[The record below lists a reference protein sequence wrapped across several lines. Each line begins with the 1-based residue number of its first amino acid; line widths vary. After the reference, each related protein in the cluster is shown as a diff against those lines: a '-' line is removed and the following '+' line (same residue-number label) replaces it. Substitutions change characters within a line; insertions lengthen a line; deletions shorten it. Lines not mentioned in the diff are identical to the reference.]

1 MLTVAAAR
9 EQMADR
15 RVDTAAVEG
24 GTTIRVASEL
34 SKDRVR
40 YERHAKNFLGMRH
53 LACFFIPRGV
63 HEMTSSL
70 VSEKVRNNAL
80 FRTSIEL
87 LF

>member
-15 RVDTAAVEG
+15 CVDTAAVEG

-40 YERHAKNFLGMRH
+40 YERHAKNFLGMLH

-63 HEMTSSL
+63 YEMTSSL